1 MGKIFTIDCDASHL
15 LLLLFG
21 SRDFGFVSHSSRGS
35 HAAYELFIFELL
47 ADEQQPQNVIEP
59 RR

>member
-21 SRDFGFVSHSSRGS
+21 SRDFGFVSH
-35 HAAYELFIFELL
+35 AAYELFIFELL
-47 ADEQQPQNVIEP
+47 ADEQQPQNVIELWC
-59 RR
+59 